1 MDEPKTIPEQL
12 DAAQDGEEFGNVLM
26 GLFASL
32 AKARD
37 ETEADE

>member
-12 DAAQDGEEFGNVLM
+12 DAAQSGSDFGDVIL
-26 GLFASL
+26 GLFRGL

-37 ETEADE
+37 EADE